1 MSPTD
6 TSTHLPQADPRYLH
20 TVGWW
25 QGVLDTLGRISPAV
39 AQLTPDSP
47 ITLCGGTLVVH
58 DLAER
63 VPSDAEAQA
72 LPECPA
78 CANPRTNTKGVTS

>member
-25 QGVLDTLGRISPAV
+25 QGVLDHLGRISPGV

-47 ITLCGGTLVVH
+47 ITLCGSTLASR
-58 DLAER
+58 D
-63 VPSDAEAQA
+63 PSPQIVTDDEARR
-72 LPECPA
+72 LPECPV
-78 CANPRTNTKGVTS
+78 CAAAEKGHGQ